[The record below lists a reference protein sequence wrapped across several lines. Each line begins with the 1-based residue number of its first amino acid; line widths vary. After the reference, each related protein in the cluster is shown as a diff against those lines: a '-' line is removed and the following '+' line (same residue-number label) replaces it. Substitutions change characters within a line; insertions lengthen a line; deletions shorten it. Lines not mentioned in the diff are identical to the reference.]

1 MPDFLNGFVQS
12 VLDETVK
19 EQYPHIRYPA
29 LVCAKVKECMVK
41 GNKNLVTLQILAENL
56 EADKRFPLLPYIK
69 TEIAVQIN
77 DIVVVGLLYGGC
89 NPYVL
94 GVYNDYQ

>member
-1 MPDFLNGFVQS
+1 MSDFLGGFVQS

-19 EQYPHIRYPA
+19 EQYPHIRYPS

-41 GNKNLVTLQILAENL
+41 ESKNLVTLQILTESL
-56 EADKRFPLLPYIK
+56 EADKRFPLLPFIK
-69 TEIAVQIN
+69 TNLEVQIN
-77 DIVVVGLLYGGC
+77 DIVVVGLLYGRC
-89 NPYVL
+89 TPYVL